1 MPGTLY
7 LTRNGLLEP
16 LGQSQVMGYL
26 KGLSEDYRITL
37 ITFEKTED
45 LANTHAMASARADC
59 EAHGINWRPKSFSPS
74 PQAPRSRLVHV
85 RNVLVGPT
93 SCVAWRGGIDPCA
106 ILPACRSWH
115 GPYSASQARLSS
127 LICACSDHRS

>member
-1 MPGTLY
+1 MPATLY

-26 KGLSEDYRITL
+26 KGLSKDYQITL

-59 EAHGINWRPKSFSPS
+59 EAHGINWRPKRFRHRPKLFAPAWCMFEMFWSALQAARRGDAQLIHARSYLPARAAEFSPS
-74 PQAPRSRLVHV
+74 IAAQSYLKVMFNDA
-85 RNVLVGPT
+85 
-93 SCVAWRGGIDPCA
+93 
-106 ILPACRSWH
+106 
-115 GPYSASQARLSS
+115 
-127 LICACSDHRS
+127 